1 MLTKSTHVYAHHGLP
16 LECDVYT
23 QDAASDTHVFLYF
36 HPGGLTDWGREF
48 IAPWFVQVSSIYSSP
63 KSGTMSKIVHKACLQ
78 RKWTLISAS
87 YRLMPQVGTQGL
99 VDDVSAAY
107 QFARSWAIKDGK
119 ERPVI
124 LGGASAG
131 FFNSTLIINNCSPP
145 PIALL
150 GICGLHTFRHPF
162 YNSSTLLLPEPI
174 EDADVAEF
182 ISRPIEVG
190 KQEVGSIASFALDK
204 LLPGGSKNPNYK
216 APQAPVIQDPPKHP
230 RGHLYEYYI
239 YKNAWLDLVGEIDA
253 GYTWAKDASNRQRVE
268 NWPPT
273 VLIHGDADLHVPLN
287 SAEQMREYL
296 GDDKVRLFVAN
307 GLHHLF
313 ETFYFLE
320 DDEPGMSAVRDALK
334 CLDGIVAAASK

>member
-1 MLTKSTHVYAHHGLP
+1 
-16 LECDVYT
+16 
-23 QDAASDTHVFLYF
+23 
-36 HPGGLTDWGREF
+36 
-48 IAPWFVQVSSIYSSP
+48 
-63 KSGTMSKIVHKACLQ
+63 MSKIMHKACLQ

-107 QFARSWAIKDGK
+107 QFARSWAVKDGK

-124 LGGASAG
+124 LGGASA
-131 FFNSTLIINNCSPP
+131 
-145 PIALL
+145 
-150 GICGLHTFRHPF
+150 
-162 YNSSTLLLPEPI
+162 EPI

-190 KQEVGSIASFALDK
+190 KQEVGSIASFALEK
-204 LLPGGSKNPNYK
+204 LLPDGSKNPNYK
-216 APQAPVIQDPPKHP
+216 APQALVIQDPPKHP

-253 GYTWAKDASNRQRVE
+253 GYTWAKDPSNRRRVE

-320 DDEPGMSAVRDALK
+320 DDEPGMSAIRDALK
-334 CLDGIVAAASK
+334 CLDSIVAAASE

>member
-1 MLTKSTHVYAHHGLP
+1 M
-16 LECDVYT
+16 
-23 QDAASDTHVFLYF
+23 
-36 HPGGLTDWGREF
+36 
-48 IAPWFVQVSSIYSSP
+48 
-63 KSGTMSKIVHKACLQ
+63 
-78 RKWTLISAS
+78 
-87 YRLMPQVGTQGL
+87 
-99 VDDVSAAY
+99 
-107 QFARSWAIKDGK
+107 
-119 ERPVI
+119 
-124 LGGASAG
+124 
-131 FFNSTLIINNCSPP
+131 
-145 PIALL
+145 
-150 GICGLHTFRHPF
+150 
-162 YNSSTLLLPEPI
+162 
-174 EDADVAEF
+174 AEF

-190 KQEVGSIASFALDK
+190 KQEVGSIASFALEK
-204 LLPGGSKNPNYK
+204 LLPDGSKNPDYK

-273 VLIHGDADLHVPLN
+273 VLIHGDADLHVPLD
-287 SAEQMREYL
+287 SAEQMRECL
-296 GDDKVRLFVAN
+296 DDDKVRLFVAN

>member
-23 QDAASDTHVFLYF
+23 QDAASDTHVFIYF

-48 IAPWFVQVSSIYSSP
+48 ISPWFVQ
-63 KSGTMSKIVHKACLQ
+63 ACLQ

-99 VDDVSAAY
+99 IDDVSVAY

-204 LLPGGSKNPNYK
+204 LLPDGSKNPNYK

-253 GYTWAKDASNRQRVE
+253 GYTWAKDPNNRRRVE

-287 SAEQMREYL
+287 SAEQMRECL

-313 ETFYFLE
+313 ETLYFLE

>member
-1 MLTKSTHVYAHHGLP
+1 ML
-16 LECDVYT
+16 
-23 QDAASDTHVFLYF
+23 
-36 HPGGLTDWGREF
+36 
-48 IAPWFVQVSSIYSSP
+48 
-63 KSGTMSKIVHKACLQ
+63 
-78 RKWTLISAS
+78 
-87 YRLMPQVGTQGL
+87 
-99 VDDVSAAY
+99 
-107 QFARSWAIKDGK
+107 
-119 ERPVI
+119 
-124 LGGASAG
+124 G

-174 EDADVAEF
+174 EDEDVAEF

-190 KQEVGSIASFALDK
+190 KQEVGSTASFALDK
-204 LLPGGSKNPNYK
+204 LLPDGSKNPNYK

-230 RGHLYEYYI
+230 RGHLYEYYV
-239 YKNAWLDLVGEIDA
+239 YKNAWLDLVGDIDA
-253 GYTWAKDASNRQRVE
+253 GYTWAKDPSNRRRVE

-287 SAEQMREYL
+287 SAEQMRECL

-307 GLHHLF
+307 GLHHLY

-320 DDEPGMSAVRDALK
+320 DDEPGMSAVRDALE
-334 CLDGIVAAASK
+334 CLDGIVAAASG

>member
-1 MLTKSTHVYAHHGLP
+1 MLTKSTHVYTHHGLP

-48 IAPWFVQVSSIYSSP
+48 IAPWFVQ
-63 KSGTMSKIVHKACLQ
+63 ACLQ

-99 VDDVSAAY
+99 IDDVSAAY
-107 QFARSWAIKDGK
+107 KFARSWAVKDGK
-119 ERPVI
+119 ERPVL

-131 FFNSTLIINNCSPP
+131 FFNSALIINNCSPP

-174 EDADVAEF
+174 EDVDVAEF

-190 KQEVGSIASFALDK
+190 KQEVGSIASFALEK
-204 LLPGGSKNPNYK
+204 LLPDGSKNPDYK
-216 APQAPVIQDPPKHP
+216 PPKAPVIQDPPKHP

-239 YKNAWLDLVGEIDA
+239 YKNLWLDLVGDIDA
-253 GYTWAKDASNRQRVE
+253 GYTWAKDPSNKRRVE
-268 NWPPT
+268 SWPPT
-273 VLIHGDADLHVPLN
+273 VLIHGDADLHVPLDI
-287 SAEQMREYL
+287 AEQMRECL
-296 GDDKVRLFVAN
+296 GEDKVRLFVAN
-307 GLHHLF
+307 GMHHLF

-320 DDEPGMSAVRDALK
+320 GDGPGMDAVRDALK
-334 CLDGIVAAASK
+334 CFDGIVAAASK

>member
-131 FFNSTLIINNCSPP
+131 KSKIT
-145 PIALL
+145 
-150 GICGLHTFRHPF
+150 
-162 YNSSTLLLPEPI
+162 
-174 EDADVAEF
+174 
-182 ISRPIEVG
+182 
-190 KQEVGSIASFALDK
+190 IASLNQMLISVLR
-204 LLPGGSKNPNYK
+204 LL
-216 APQAPVIQDPPKHP
+216 
-230 RGHLYEYYI
+230 
-239 YKNAWLDLVGEIDA
+239 
-253 GYTWAKDASNRQRVE
+253 
-268 NWPPT
+268 
-273 VLIHGDADLHVPLN
+273 
-287 SAEQMREYL
+287 
-296 GDDKVRLFVAN
+296 
-307 GLHHLF
+307 
-313 ETFYFLE
+313 
-320 DDEPGMSAVRDALK
+320 
-334 CLDGIVAAASK
+334 